1 MDVNGTQQQLS
12 PNLLRTQHEQP
23 VVAVFDRVFNALQR
37 ARRELMASTS
47 ANETSNILT
56 ATRTL
61 FRRRRS
67 QIQGISARRGRPT
80 WHVGLFLLPGPD
92 IQSLP
97 LLSDRTALTE
107 NGLGVPAK
115 EVADGELSTID
126 LNWSLADL
134 NHFVCQSFPMISLNL
149 VGFELA
155 KADKGKKIKKVQAN
169 SVRDLK
175 KVVGKSRLYVIPRA
189 EVIQTSN
196 TPLSL
201 PTNIDASEPSTSN
214 QQESTGNAV
223 TTNYLEEWRALR
235 AQQDIEYD
243 ESLRA
248 DQEKD
253 RRRQEVSEYEERRLK
268 TIEERQMRRTEE
280 PADGIPLKFTF
291 PDGTVEIRRFLT
303 SDQMQVLFDFAGSHS
318 SASEYFY
325 IRVATSPI
333 LIINT
338 VSGTLLDHY
347 LTSPLNIHVRWMD
360 MMDVQAIVQQQN
372 PVVLQ
377 TSDQSQ
383 VIDDL
388 EIDPPEDLYSIQ
400 NEIVQ
405 GGLEIIASG
414 IQEEIYSNHNE
425 TVFDDFEM
433 IDPVPL
439 YSNYIDIMPDSDILE
454 LDDQETPD
462 GSESVHAE
470 DLDCSTED
478 VLLELGGQINYNSSC
493 RFNVNRKNVLDG
505 AFRAFRRKSH
515 DPFKRISVRFSDECG
530 NFEEAVDLGGP
541 RREFLTLL
549 IEEIEKSPMLA
560 GPDGQKNLALDS
572 VAVREDRYYLIGKAI
587 AISMVH
593 GGPSPGFFSPTLF
606 ECIIN
611 GNVSPTIG
619 DVNDFDL
626 QANITKISR
635 AVSTEEL
642 RQATE
647 SMSEYLANAGCL
659 RVIKSLQDKDL
670 LLQDILLFQ
679 VVNRL
684 HGPLERFKEGLRTL
698 GLLDAVVKHKEAFRP
713 LFCSP
718 QKALTADSL
727 DDLFEIHY
735 SIAGSNRRAQ
745 ENATVAFWRDYLL
758 DAEEGNSNCSLN
770 KILMFATG
778 CSCLPA
784 IGLKPKPS
792 IEFLH
797 STDSLPPTASVGE
810 KFPTANTCVNC
821 LRLPLHKDY
830 ATFKANMDFALCN
843 TQGFGQE

>member
-223 TTNYLEEWRALR
+223 TTNYLETSNTSLSLPTNIDPQEPSTSNRQESTGNAVTTNDLEEWRALR

-493 RFNVNRKNVLDG
+493 RFN
-505 AFRAFRRKSH
+505 
-515 DPFKRISVRFSDECG
+515 
-530 NFEEAVDLGGP
+530 
-541 RREFLTLL
+541 
-549 IEEIEKSPMLA
+549 
-560 GPDGQKNLALDS
+560 NLALDS